1 MSNATRRP
9 RVRGR
14 SEMVLSRLWRAGVL
28 ALLVVAGVVVGCGG
42 DDDGGSAS
50 SGGNEKVTLSFLV
63 GNADQDLKP
72 ARGLVNAFHA
82 KNPNITI
89 KLETRPQ
96 GSDGDNIVKT
106 RLSTQDM
113 TDIFQY
119 NSGSLFQALKPEQ
132 NLQPVTDEPFVKNLQ
147 QAFLP
152 SVSANKQ
159 VYAAPFGTA
168 FGGGILYNKK
178 VYERLGLQVP
188 KTWDEFMANNA
199 KIKKAG
205 VDPVIQSY
213 GETWTSQLFVLADYH
228 NVKAQVPD
236 WDQKYTHNQ
245 AKYVQPPALEGFQHL
260 EEVKKDG
267 YLNKN
272 FGSIK
277 VPKALSLLA
286 EGKGAHYPQ
295 LTVVVP
301 VLEGSDPDKLNDV
314 GFFAQPGT
322 DASKNGLTLWLPG
335 GIYIPRTTEGAKL
348 DAAKKFLAF
357 ASSPEGCDAQAK
369 AFAPTGPFMV
379 KGCQLPASVP
389 AAIKDLQ
396 PYVDEGKVTPALEFL
411 SPVKGPALEQIT
423 VEVGSGLRNA
433 QAGAKLY
440 DEDVKK
446 QAQQLGLEGW

>member
-1 MSNATRRP
+1 
-9 RVRGR
+9 
-14 SEMVLSRLWRAGVL
+14 MVLRRSWTQICVLGVL
-28 ALLVVAGVVVGCGG
+28 ALGAVVAACGG
-42 DDDGGSAS
+42 DDGGGGGGSS
-50 SGGNEKVTLSFLV
+50 SNEKVTLSFLV
-63 GNADQDLKP
+63 GGEEQTLKP
-72 ARGLVNAFHA
+72 AQALVNAFHA
-82 KNPNITI
+82 KYPNITI
-89 KLETRPQ
+89 KVQTRPS
-96 GSDGDNIVKT
+96 GSDGDNVVKT

-113 TDIFQY
+113 TDVFQY

-132 NLQPVTDEPFVKNLQ
+132 NLVPVTDQPFVKSLEK
-147 QAFLP
+147 AFLP
-152 SVSANKQ
+152 TVTANKQ
-159 VYAAPFGTA
+159 VYGAPFGTA

-178 VYERLGLQVP
+178 VYERLGLEVP

-199 KIKKAG
+199 KIKAAG
-205 VDPVIQSY
+205 IDPVIQSY

-228 NVKAQVPD
+228 NVAAMSPG

-286 EGKGAHYPQ
+286 AGKGAHYPQ

-301 VLEGSDPDKLNDV
+301 ILATSAPDKLNDI

-357 ASSPEGCDAQAK
+357 ASSQEGCDAQAK

-389 AAIKDLQ
+389 QAVKDLQ
-396 PYVDEGKVTPALEFL
+396 PYVDNGNVTPALEFL

-446 QAQQLGLEGW
+446 QAQQLGLQGW

>member
-1 MSNATRRP
+1 
-9 RVRGR
+9 
-14 SEMVLSRLWRAGVL
+14 VL
-28 ALLVVAGVVVGCGG
+28 AVLVVAGVVAGCGG
-42 DDDGGSAS
+42 GDDGGDAS
-50 SGGNEKVTLSFLV
+50 GGGNEKVTLSFLV
-63 GNADQDLKP
+63 DNSDQGLKP
-72 ARGLVNAFHA
+72 AQGVVDAFHA

-89 KLETRPQ
+89 KIETRPQ

-113 TDIFQY
+113 TDMFAY
-119 NSGSLFQALKPEQ
+119 NSGSLLQALKPEQ
-132 NLQPVTDEPFVKNLQ
+132 NLQPLTDEAFVKTTDK
-147 QAFLP
+147 AFLP

-159 VYAAPFGTA
+159 VYGAPFGSA

-178 VYERLGLQVP
+178 VYEKLGLEVP

-205 VDPVIQSY
+205 IDPVIQSY

-228 NVKAQVPD
+228 NVAAMSPG

-272 FGSIK
+272 FGSLK
-277 VPKALSLLA
+277 VPAALSYLA
-286 EGKGAHYPQ
+286 AGKGAHYPQ

-301 VLEGSDPDKLNDV
+301 NLETSDPDKLNDV

-322 DASKNGLTLWLPG
+322 DAAKNGLTLWLPG
-335 GIYIPRTTEGAKL
+335 GVYIPRTTEGAKL
-348 DAAKKFLAF
+348 DAAKKFLNF
-357 ASSPEGCDAQAK
+357 AASPEGCVAQAK
-369 AFAPTGPFMV
+369 AFAPTGPYMT
-379 KGCQLPASVP
+379 KGCKLPDSVP

-396 PYVDEGKVTPALEFL
+396 PYVDQGKVTPALEFL

-433 QAGAKLY
+433 QGGAKLY

>member
-1 MSNATRRP
+1 
-9 RVRGR
+9 
-14 SEMVLSRLWRAGVL
+14 MVLSRLWRAVVL
-28 ALLVVAGVVVGCGG
+28 VVLVVAGVVAGCGG
-42 DDDGGSAS
+42 GDDNGGGAS

-63 GNADQDLKP
+63 DNSDQGVKP
-72 ARGLVNAFHA
+72 AQALADAFHA

-89 KLETRPQ
+89 KLQTRPQ

-106 RLSTQDM
+106 KLSTQDM
-113 TDIFQY
+113 EDVFAY

-132 NLQPVTDEPFVKNLQ
+132 NLQPLTDEAFVKTTDT
-147 QAFLP
+147 AFLP

-159 VYAAPFGTA
+159 VYGAPFGSA

-178 VYERLGLQVP
+178 VYEKLGLEVP

-205 VDPVIQSY
+205 IDPVIQSY

-228 NVKAQVPD
+228 NVASMSPG

-245 AKYVQPPALEGFQHL
+245 VKYEQPPALEGFQHL

-272 FGSIK
+272 YGSLK
-277 VPKALSLLA
+277 VNQALSYLA
-286 EGKGAHYPQ
+286 QGKGAHYPQ

-301 VLEGSDPDKLNDV
+301 NLEASDPDKLNDV

-322 DASKNGLTLWLPG
+322 DAAKNGLTLWLPG
-335 GIYIPRTTEGAKL
+335 GLYIPRTTEGAKL
-348 DAAKKFLAF
+348 DAAKKFLNF
-357 ASSPEGCDAQAK
+357 AASPEGCAAQAK
-369 AFAPTGPFMV
+369 GFAPTGPYMT
-379 KGCQLPASVP
+379 KGCQLPDTVP

-396 PYVDEGKVTPALEFL
+396 PYVDKGNVTPALEFL

>member
-1 MSNATRRP
+1 
-9 RVRGR
+9 
-14 SEMVLSRLWRAGVL
+14 MVLSRLWRAVVL
-28 ALLVVAGVVVGCGG
+28 AVLVVAGVVAGCGG
-42 DDDGGSAS
+42 GDDGGSAS
-50 SGGNEKVTLSFLV
+50 SSGGGNEKVTLSFLV
-63 GNADQDLKP
+63 DNSDQGLKP
-72 ARGLVNAFHA
+72 AQGVVDAFHA

-89 KLETRPQ
+89 KIETRPQ

-113 TDIFQY
+113 TDMFAY
-119 NSGSLFQALKPEQ
+119 NSGSLLQALKPEQ
-132 NLQPVTDEPFVKNLQ
+132 NLQPLTDEAFVKSTDK
-147 QAFLP
+147 AFLP

-159 VYAAPFGTA
+159 VYGAPFGSA

-178 VYERLGLQVP
+178 VYEKLGLEVP

-199 KIKKAG
+199 KIKQAG
-205 VDPVIQSY
+205 IDPVIQSY

-228 NVKAQVPD
+228 NVAAMSPG

-245 AKYVQPPALEGFQHL
+245 AKYEQPPAIEGFQHL
-260 EEVKKDG
+260 EDVKKDG

-272 FGSIK
+272 YGSLK
-277 VPKALSLLA
+277 VPQALSYLA
-286 EGKGAHYPQ
+286 QGKGAHYPQ

-301 VLEGSDPDKLNDV
+301 NLETSDPDKLNDV

-322 DASKNGLTLWLPG
+322 DAAKNGLTLWLPG

-348 DAAKKFLAF
+348 DAAKKFLNF
-357 ASSPEGCDAQAK
+357 AASPEGCAAQAK
-369 AFAPTGPFMV
+369 AFAPTGPYMT
-379 KGCQLPASVP
+379 KGCQLPDSVP

-423 VEVGSGLRNA
+423 VEVGSGLRKA

>member
-1 MSNATRRP
+1 M
-9 RVRGR
+9 VR
-14 SEMVLSRLWRAGVL
+14 SRLWRAGVL
-28 ALLVVAGVVVGCGG
+28 ALLVVGGVVAGCG
-42 DDDGGSAS
+42 DDSGGGGGSS
-50 SGGNEKVTLSFLV
+50 SNEKVTLSFLV
-63 GNADQDLKP
+63 DNGEPTVKAAQAL
-72 ARGLVNAFHA
+72 AGAFHA

-89 KLETRPQ
+89 KVETRPQ
-96 GSDGDNIVKT
+96 GSDGDNVVKT

-113 TDIFQY
+113 TDVFMY

-132 NLQPVTDEPFVKNLQ
+132 NLQPVTDEPFVKQLDK
-147 QAFLP
+147 AFVP
-152 SVSANKQ
+152 TVSANNQ
-159 VYAAPFGTA
+159 VYGSPWGTA
-168 FGGGILYNKK
+168 FGGGILYNRK
-178 VYERLGLQVP
+178 VYKKLGLEVP

-205 VDPVIQSY
+205 IDPVIQSY
-213 GETWTSQLFVLADYH
+213 GETWSSQLFVLADYH
-228 NVKAQVPD
+228 NVAAQMPG

-245 AKYVQPPALEGFQHL
+245 AKYEQPPALEGFQHL

-277 VPKALSLLA
+277 VPAAMSYLA
-286 EGKGAHYPQ
+286 QGKGAHYPQ
-295 LTVVVP
+295 LTASVP
-301 VLEGSDPDKLNDV
+301 NLAISDPDKINDV

-322 DASKNGLTLWLPG
+322 DASKNGLTLWLPA

-357 ASSPEGCDAQAK
+357 AATPEGCDAFAK
-369 AFAPTGPFMV
+369 AVPPTGPFMV
-379 KGCQLPASVP
+379 KGCDLPASVP
-389 AAIKDLQ
+389 QSIKDLQ

-446 QAQQLGLEGW
+446 QAQQLRLQGW

>member
-1 MSNATRRP
+1 
-9 RVRGR
+9 
-14 SEMVLSRLWRAGVL
+14 MVLSRLWRAGVL
-28 ALLVVAGVVVGCGG
+28 AVVVVAGVVVGCGSDNG
-42 DDDGGSAS
+42 GGGSS
-50 SGGNEKVTLSFLV
+50 SGNEKVTLSFLV

-72 ARGLVNAFHA
+72 AQGLVAAFHR

-89 KLETRPQ
+89 NIQTRPQ

-113 TDIFQY
+113 TDLFEY

-132 NLQPVTDEPFVKNLQ
+132 NLVPVTDEPFVKNLEK
-147 QAFLP
+147 AFLP
-152 SVSANKQ
+152 TVSANNQ
-159 VYAAPFGTA
+159 IYAAPFGTA

-178 VYERLGLQVP
+178 IYARLGLQVP
-188 KTWDEFMANNA
+188 KTWAEFMANNA
-199 KIKKAG
+199 KIKAAG
-205 VDPVIQSY
+205 IDPVIQSY

-228 NVKAQVPD
+228 NVAAQSPG

-286 EGKGAHYPQ
+286 EGKGANYPQ

-301 VLEGSDPDKLNDV
+301 ILASSDPDKINDV

-322 DASKNGLTLWLPG
+322 DASKNGLTLWLPA

-357 ASSPEGCDAQAK
+357 AATPEGCDAQAK

-379 KGCQLPASVP
+379 KGCRLPASVP
-389 AAIKDLQ
+389 QAIKDLQ
-396 PYVDEGKVTPALEFL
+396 PYVDEHKVTPALEFL

-440 DEDVKK
+440 DDDVKK
-446 QAQQLGLEGW
+446 QAQQLGLQGW

>member
-1 MSNATRRP
+1 
-9 RVRGR
+9 
-14 SEMVLSRLWRAGVL
+14 MVPSRLWRAFAL
-28 ALLVVAGVVVGCGG
+28 AVLVVAGVVAGCGEG
-42 DDDGGSAS
+42 DDGGSAS
-50 SGGNEKVTLSFLV
+50 SGGNETVTLSFLV
-63 GNADQDLKP
+63 ASEEQTLKP
-72 ARGLVNAFHA
+72 AQALASAFHA

-89 KLETRPQ
+89 KIETRPG

-113 TDIFQY
+113 SDVFIY

-132 NLQPVTDEPFVKNLQ
+132 NLAPLTDEPFVKNLDK
-147 QAFLP
+147 AFTP
-152 SVSANKQ
+152 TVSANGQ
-159 VYAAPFGTA
+159 TYGVPFGTA

-178 VYERLGLQVP
+178 IYEKLGLQVP

-205 VDPVIQSY
+205 IDPVIQSY

-245 AKYVQPPALEGFQHL
+245 VKYEQPPALEGFQHL
-260 EEVKKDG
+260 EEVHKDG

-277 VPKALSLLA
+277 VPKALSQLA

-301 VLEGSDPDKLNDV
+301 ILASSAPDKLNDV

-322 DASKNGLTLWLPG
+322 DPSKNGLTLWLPG
-335 GIYIPRTTEGAKL
+335 GLYIPRTTEGAKL

-357 ASSPEGCDAQAK
+357 AASREGCDAQAK

-389 AAIKDLQ
+389 QAVKDQQ
-396 PYVDEGKVTPALEFL
+396 PYVDQGKVTPALEFL

-446 QAQQLGLEGW
+446 QAQQLGLQGW

>member
-1 MSNATRRP
+1 
-9 RVRGR
+9 
-14 SEMVLSRLWRAGVL
+14 MVLSRLWRAVVL
-28 ALLVVAGVVVGCGG
+28 VVLVVAGVVAGCGG
-42 DDDGGSAS
+42 GDDNGGSAS
-50 SGGNEKVTLSFLV
+50 SGGNEKVTLSLLTD
-63 GNADQDLKP
+63 NSDQTLKP
-72 ARGLVNAFHA
+72 AQALVKAFQA

-89 KLETRPQ
+89 KMQTRPQ
-96 GSDGDNIVKT
+96 GGDGDNVVKT
-106 RLSTQDM
+106 KLSTQDM
-113 TDIFQY
+113 EDVFIY

-132 NLQPVTDEPFVKNLQ
+132 NLQPVTDESFVKGLDK
-147 QAFLP
+147 AFVP
-152 SVSANKQ
+152 SVSANNQ
-159 VYAAPFGTA
+159 VYGAPFGSA

-178 VYERLGLQVP
+178 VYEKLGLEVP

-205 VDPVIQSY
+205 IDPVIQSY

-228 NVKAQVPD
+228 NVAAMSPG

-245 AKYVQPPALEGFQHL
+245 VKYEQPPALEGFQHL
-260 EEVKKDG
+260 EDVKKDG

-272 FGSIK
+272 FGSLE
-277 VPKALSLLA
+277 VPAALSYLA
-286 EGKGAHYPQ
+286 QGKGAHYPQ

-301 VLEGSDPDKLNDV
+301 NLETSDPDKLNDV

-322 DASKNGLTLWLPG
+322 DAAKNGLTLWLPG
-335 GIYIPRTTEGAKL
+335 GIYIPKTTEGAKL

-357 ASSPEGCDAQAK
+357 AASKEGCDAQAK
-369 AFAPTGPFMV
+369 AFAPTGPWMV
-379 KGCQLPASVP
+379 KACQLPDTVP

-396 PYVDEGKVTPALEFL
+396 PYVDKGNVTPALEFL

>member
-1 MSNATRRP
+1 M
-9 RVRGR
+9 
-14 SEMVLSRLWRAGVL
+14 LSRLWRAGVL
-28 ALLVVAGVVVGCGG
+28 AVVVIAGVVVGCGG
-42 DDDGGSAS
+42 GDDGGGG

-63 GNADQDLKP
+63 DNSDQGLKP
-72 ARGLVNAFHA
+72 AQGVADAFHA

-89 KLETRPQ
+89 KIETRPQ

-113 TDIFQY
+113 TDMFAY

-132 NLQPVTDEPFVKNLQ
+132 NLQPLTDEAFVKSTDK
-147 QAFLP
+147 AFLP

-159 VYAAPFGTA
+159 VYGAPFGSA

-178 VYERLGLQVP
+178 VYEKLGLEVP

-205 VDPVIQSY
+205 IDPVIQSY

-228 NVKAQVPD
+228 NVAAMSPG

-245 AKYVQPPALEGFQHL
+245 AKYEQPPAIEGFQHL

-272 FGSIK
+272 FGSLK
-277 VPKALSLLA
+277 VPAALSYLA
-286 EGKGAHYPQ
+286 QGKGAHYPQ

-301 VLEGSDPDKLNDV
+301 NLQTSDPDKLDDV

-322 DASKNGLTLWLPG
+322 DAAKNGLTLWLPG

-348 DAAKKFLAF
+348 DAAKKFVNF
-357 ASSPEGCDAQAK
+357 ATSPEGCAAQAK
-369 AFAPTGPFMV
+369 AFAPTGPYMS
-379 KGCQLPASVP
+379 KGCQLPDSVP

-396 PYVDEGKVTPALEFL
+396 PYVDGGKVTPALEFL

>member
-1 MSNATRRP
+1 
-9 RVRGR
+9 
-14 SEMVLSRLWRAGVL
+14 MVLRRSWTRVCVLAVL
-28 ALLVVAGVVVGCGG
+28 ALGLVVAACGGG
-42 DDDGGSAS
+42 DDSGGGGGSGS
-50 SGGNEKVTLSFLV
+50 NEKVTLSFLIDNQEPTV
-63 GNADQDLKP
+63 KAAQ
-72 ARGLVNAFHA
+72 ALVDSFHA

-96 GSDGDNIVKT
+96 GSDGDNVVKT

-113 TDIFQY
+113 TDMFLY

-132 NLQPVTDEPFVKNLQ
+132 NLVPLNDEPFVKKLDK
-147 QAFLP
+147 AFTP
-152 SVSANKQ
+152 TVSANKQ
-159 VYAAPFGTA
+159 VYGAPWGTA
-168 FGGGILYNKK
+168 FGGGILYNRK
-178 VYERLGLQVP
+178 VYERLGLSVP

-205 VDPVIQSY
+205 IDPVIQSY
-213 GETWTSQLFVLADYH
+213 GETWSSQLFVLADYH
-228 NVKAQVPD
+228 NVAAMSPG
-236 WDQKYTHNQ
+236 WDQKYTNNQ
-245 AKYVQPPALEGFQHL
+245 VKYEQPPALEGFQHL

-286 EGKGAHYPQ
+286 QGKGGHYPQ
-295 LTVVVP
+295 LTAVIPNLVT
-301 VLEGSDPDKLNDV
+301 SDPDKINDV

-335 GIYIPRTTEGAKL
+335 GIYIPRSTEGAKL

-357 ASSPEGCDAQAK
+357 AATPEGCDVYAK
-369 AFAPTGPFMV
+369 AVPPTGPFMV
-379 KGCQLPASVP
+379 EGCQLPASVP
-389 AAIKDLQ
+389 QSIKDLQ
-396 PYVDEGKVTPALEFL
+396 PYVDKGQVTPALEFL

-446 QAQQLGLEGW
+446 QAQQLGLQGW

>member
-1 MSNATRRP
+1 
-9 RVRGR
+9 
-14 SEMVLSRLWRAGVL
+14 MVLSRLWRAVVL
-28 ALLVVAGVVVGCGG
+28 VVLVVAGVVAGCGG
-42 DDDGGSAS
+42 GDDNGGGAS

-63 GNADQDLKP
+63 DNSDQGVKP
-72 ARGLVNAFHA
+72 AQALADAFHA

-89 KLETRPQ
+89 KLQTRPQ

-106 RLSTQDM
+106 KLSTQDM
-113 TDIFQY
+113 EDVFAY

-132 NLQPVTDEPFVKNLQ
+132 NLQPLTDEAFVKTTDK
-147 QAFLP
+147 AFLP

-159 VYAAPFGTA
+159 VYGAPFGSA

-178 VYERLGLQVP
+178 VYEKLGLEVP

-205 VDPVIQSY
+205 IDPVIQSY

-228 NVKAQVPD
+228 NVASMSPG

-245 AKYVQPPALEGFQHL
+245 AKYEQPPALEGFQHL
-260 EEVKKDG
+260 EDVKKDG

-272 FGSIK
+272 YGSLK
-277 VPKALSLLA
+277 VNQALSYLA
-286 EGKGAHYPQ
+286 QGKGAHYPQ

-301 VLEGSDPDKLNDV
+301 NLEASDPDKLNDV

-322 DASKNGLTLWLPG
+322 DAAKNGLTLWLPG
-335 GIYIPRTTEGAKL
+335 GLYIPRTTEGAKL
-348 DAAKKFLAF
+348 DAAKKFLNF
-357 ASSPEGCDAQAK
+357 AASPEGCAAQAK
-369 AFAPTGPFMV
+369 GFAPTGPYMT
-379 KGCQLPASVP
+379 KGCQLPDTVP

-396 PYVDEGKVTPALEFL
+396 PYVDQGKVTPALEFL